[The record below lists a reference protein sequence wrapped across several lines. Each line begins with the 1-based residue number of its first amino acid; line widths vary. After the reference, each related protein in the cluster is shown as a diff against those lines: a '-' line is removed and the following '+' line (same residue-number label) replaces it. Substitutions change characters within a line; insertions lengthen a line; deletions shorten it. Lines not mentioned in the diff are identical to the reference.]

1 MILFNAKMPEFVCTA
16 ASKGHTF
23 SLWKNIEMTKLLK
36 IGHLFFAALA
46 LPSVLALPAN
56 AETFKSEYVV
66 SLFGLS
72 VAKSSFTTQL
82 DAKAYAISGTLKSAG
97 LAELFDDTQG
107 TITASGSFGK
117 TNLQPGAYAVNYTSG
132 KKKKR
137 TALGFAKGGVVSVEN
152 SPELKKRDPW
162 IEVQPE
168 HLRAAFD
175 PLSAFMVRAASLDS
189 VCNNTLRIFD
199 GEVRADLKL
208 APAGAT
214 TVKTAGYSGPAMT
227 CSIRMVP
234 ISGYRKGKK
243 QIEYLRKN
251 TNMSVTFIPI
261 GSTGLYA
268 PALAKVGT
276 QVGTVTIRA
285 KRLEAVQ

>member
-1 MILFNAKMPEFVCTA
+1 MAVPCV
-16 ASKGHTF
+16 
-23 SLWKNIEMTKLLK
+23 
-36 IGHLFFAALA
+36 
-46 LPSVLALPAN
+46 VVLPAH

-72 VAKSSFTTQL
+72 VAKSSFTTQV

-107 TITASGSFGK
+107 TIKASGTLGK
-117 TNLQPGAYAVNYTSG
+117 AAVQPSSYAVDYTSG

-152 SPELKKRDPW
+152 SPALKKRDPW
-162 IEVQPE
+162 IEVQPD

-214 TVKTAGYSGPAMT
+214 TVQTAGYSGPAMT

-261 GSTGLYA
+261 GATGLYA

-276 QVGTVTIRA
+276 QIGTVTIRA

>member
-1 MILFNAKMPEFVCTA
+1 MKMRHVFLA
-16 ASKGHTF
+16 A
-23 SLWKNIEMTKLLK
+23 
-36 IGHLFFAALA
+36 IGLGVALA
-46 LPSVLALPAN
+46 QPSQ

-66 SLFGLS
+66 TLFGLS
-72 VAKSSFTTQL
+72 VAKSSFITQV
-82 DAKAYAISGTLKSAG
+82 DAKAYEISGTLRSAG

-107 TITASGSFGK
+107 TIVASGSLAK
-117 TNLQPGAYAVNYTSG
+117 EKVQPLTYAVNYTSG

-137 TALGFAKGGVVSVEN
+137 TALGFAKGSIVSVEN
-152 SPELKKRDPW
+152 SPEIKKRDPW
-162 IEVQPE
+162 IEVQPD

-175 PLSAFMVRAASLDS
+175 PLSAFMVRASSLDT
-189 VCNNTLRIFD
+189 VCDNTLKIFD

-208 APAGAT
+208 SPIGAT
-214 TVKTAGYSGPAMT
+214 TVKTAGYSGPGMT
-227 CSIRMVP
+227 CAIRLVP

-243 QIEYLRKN
+243 QIEYLRKS

-261 GSTGLYA
+261 GATGLYA

-276 QVGTVTIRA
+276 QIGTVTVRA

>member
-1 MILFNAKMPEFVCTA
+1 MKTRSIILA
-16 ASKGHTF
+16 A
-23 SLWKNIEMTKLLK
+23 MV
-36 IGHLFFAALA
+36 LA
-46 LPSVLALPAN
+46 VALPAR

-72 VAKSSFTTQL
+72 VAKSNFTTQV
-82 DAKAYAISGTLKSAG
+82 DAKAYEISGTLRSAG
-97 LAELFDDTQG
+97 LAELFDDTHG
-107 TITASGSFGK
+107 TITARGTLAK
-117 TNLQPGAYAVNYTSG
+117 EKVQPASYAVDYTSG

-137 TALGFAKGGVVSVEN
+137 TALSFARGGIVSIEN
-152 SPELKKRDPW
+152 SPEIKKRDPW
-162 IEVQPE
+162 IEVQPD
-168 HLRAAFD
+168 HLRSAFD
-175 PLSAFMVRAASLDS
+175 PLSAFMVRSPSLAA

-208 APAGAT
+208 APIGETAVT
-214 TVKTAGYSGPAMT
+214 TAGYSGPGMT

-243 QIEYLRKN
+243 QIEYLRKS

-261 GSTGLYA
+261 GATGLYA

-276 QVGTVTIRA
+276 QIGTVTIRA

>member
-1 MILFNAKMPEFVCTA
+1 MFFLVGMA
-16 ASKGHTF
+16 ASC
-23 SLWKNIEMTKLLK
+23 
-36 IGHLFFAALA
+36 ALV
-46 LPSVLALPAN
+46 LPVQ

-72 VAKSSFTTQL
+72 VARSSFTTQV
-82 DAKAYAISGTLKSAG
+82 DAKGYAISGTLRSAG

-107 TITASGSFGK
+107 TITASGTLGK
-117 TNLQPGAYAVNYTSG
+117 NAVQPGAYAVNYISG

-175 PLSAFMVRAASLDS
+175 PLSAFMVRSASLES

-208 APAGAT
+208 APTGVT
-214 TVKTAGYSGPAMT
+214 SVQTAGYSGPAMT
-227 CSIRMVP
+227 CAIRMVP
-234 ISGYRKGKK
+234 ISGYRQGKK

-261 GSTGLYA
+261 GTTGLYA

-276 QVGTVTIRA
+276 QIGTVTIRA

>member
-1 MILFNAKMPEFVCTA
+1 MTMHMKTRITTLATIGLAVAFV
-16 ASKGHTF
+16 
-23 SLWKNIEMTKLLK
+23 
-36 IGHLFFAALA
+36 
-46 LPSVLALPAN
+46 LPAH

-72 VAKSSFTTQL
+72 VAKSNFTTRV
-82 DAKAYAISGTLKSAG
+82 DAKAYEISGNLKSAG

-107 TITASGSFGK
+107 TITARGSLASAK
-117 TNLQPGAYAVNYTSG
+117 VQPSSYAVNYVSG

-137 TALGFAKGGVVSVEN
+137 TALSFAKGGVVSVEN
-152 SPELKKRDPW
+152 TPAIKKRDPW
-162 IEVQPE
+162 IEVQPD
-168 HLRAAFD
+168 HLRTAFD
-175 PLSAFMVRAASLDS
+175 PLSAFMVRSASLGA

-208 APAGAT
+208 APIGET
-214 TVKTAGYSGPAMT
+214 KVQTAGYSGPGMT
-227 CSIRMVP
+227 CAIRMVP

-243 QIEYLRKN
+243 QIEYLRKS

-276 QVGTVTIRA
+276 QIGTVTIRA